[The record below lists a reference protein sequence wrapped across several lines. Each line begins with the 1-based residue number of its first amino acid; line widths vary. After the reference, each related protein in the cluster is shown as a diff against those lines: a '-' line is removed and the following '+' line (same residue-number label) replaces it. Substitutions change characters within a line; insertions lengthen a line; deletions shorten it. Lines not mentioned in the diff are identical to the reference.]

1 MSNTEK
7 WRSRYD
13 ERAEK
18 YGNSAKANDYHD
30 YRQFKI
36 LQSIAGSILK
46 GAENQKILDIGCGN
60 GSMSEPIAKKNT
72 VYGLDFSSGMLKV
85 AQKKNII
92 PLSSNALHLPLAD
105 KSIDATFCFG
115 LLQLLG
121 DPNDVTQCMC
131 ELQRVTKPSGILILS
146 TINGDS
152 LLQRIACNIF
162 KIEGKYYE
170 KKYRAEEIYQFLEES
185 SFTVEETYLLYPL
198 LPFYSKNLSLGVFS
212 RLFSSTLIIKA
223 HKK

>member
-1 MSNTEK
+1 
-7 WRSRYD
+7 
-13 ERAEK
+13 
-18 YGNSAKANDYHD
+18 
-30 YRQFKI
+30 
-36 LQSIAGSILK
+36 
-46 GAENQKILDIGCGN
+46 
-60 GSMSEPIAKKNT
+60 MSEPIAKKNT

-185 SFTVEETYLLYPL
+185 NFTVEETYLLYSP